1 MQVLLLIKLG
11 VNSMLRRQEVKRA
24 STLERWLTE
33 HVIRPESA
41 PLAIQSFDTPMPLT
55 AGTRLGPHE
64 ILAAI
69 GAGGMG
75 EVYKARDTRLG
86 RDVALKMLPD
96 EVAGDAS
103 RRHRFEQEA
112 RAVAA
117 LNHPN
122 IVAIYDVGE
131 NYLVT
136 ELVDGESLR
145 GAKFGARKAIE
156 VAVQIAEGLASAHS
170 AGIVHRDLKPDN
182 IMLTREG
189 RAKIL
194 DFGLAKQTAARS
206 ASEETVTVA
215 TDPGTVMG
223 TVTYMSPEQVRG
235 DPPDYRSDIFSFGL
249 ILYELLTGERAFQG
263 ETAVDTMRAI
273 LRQDAPEL
281 PEAVPAPV
289 RQIVTRCLEK
299 DPRNRFQSTKDL
311 AFALTQTGG
320 QSGSQSAKT
329 AALPVRSKRSRL
341 AAVALAGVALLVLG
355 IVAGRLMSRAP
366 AATQWSAV
374 RLVGLEIA
382 MDPHL
387 SPDGHLLAF
396 EAMVDGLSQVAV
408 MKPESGNWSVLTHR
422 RDYG

>member
-1 MQVLLLIKLG
+1 
-11 VNSMLRRQEVKRA
+11 
-24 STLERWLTE
+24 
-33 HVIRPESA
+33 
-41 PLAIQSFDTPMPLT
+41 
-55 AGTRLGPHE
+55 
-64 ILAAI
+64 
-69 GAGGMG
+69 
-75 EVYKARDTRLG
+75 
-86 RDVALKMLPD
+86 
-96 EVAGDAS
+96 
-103 RRHRFEQEA
+103 
-112 RAVAA
+112 
-117 LNHPN
+117 
-122 IVAIYDVGE
+122 
-131 NYLVT
+131 
-136 ELVDGESLR
+136 
-145 GAKFGARKAIE
+145 
-156 VAVQIAEGLASAHS
+156 
-170 AGIVHRDLKPDN
+170 
-182 IMLTREG
+182 
-189 RAKIL
+189 
-194 DFGLAKQTAARS
+194 
-206 ASEETVTVA
+206 
-215 TDPGTVMG
+215 MG

-374 RLVGLEIA
+374 RLVGPEIA